1 MLWTIFIL
9 FFSLWLLGILTP
21 SIMGGYIHVLL
32 LLAAATLLLRF
43 FNRRSAI
50 D

>member
-1 MLWTIFIL
+1 MLWTVFIL

-21 SIMGGYIHVLL
+21 STLGGYIHVLL
-32 LLAAATLLLRF
+32 FLAAATLLLRF
-43 FNRRSAI
+43 FGRRSAI